1 MTRQTQ
7 QQQQHDD
14 DYDTINKTLQQQSCL
29 QMATKIVINPTQ
41 SRVSVVQ
48 PSTYKTQSCSWK
60 HDSITTDHLNSRVT
74 RCAVKLDQTT
84 HGQKKSNESQRRSG
98 AEVEVFI
105 YFFRQMIV
113 ALLDWGVPGP
123 SPDPGQRHG
132 RTLDP
137 RPGGSARGP
146 KTCDLKS
153 RLLKMMNHTS

>member
-1 MTRQTQ
+1 MTNHLTQ
-7 QQQQHDD
+7 QRRRHQINPAPT
-14 DYDTINKTLQQQSCL
+14 TIMPTAE
-29 QMATKIVINPTQ
+29 ATKIVINPTQ

-137 RPGGSARGP
+137 RPGGRLEV
-146 KTCDLKS
+146 LK
-153 RLLKMMNHTS
+153 LAI